1 LSLLIDGVL
10 LKRLHFIGILGSGMS
25 SLAQYCRWLGVK
37 VGGSDRALDSPESEY
52 VRNGLRDLGCEMHP
66 QDGSGVGKGLE
77 GVVVSTA
84 VENTNPD
91 VVAARR
97 LGIPVYHRSDILA
110 AIANSAHTIAV
121 AGTSGKS
128 TVTALIFHLLR
139 ESGVDASFICGA
151 ESRELKSEGLV
162 GNAYHGT
169 SDILVIEA
177 DESDGSLVKYAPKI
191 GVILNIS
198 KDHKPV
204 PELLK
209 LFEEFASNSSYLLVN
224 AEYKELGALPGAR
237 TFGFG
242 GKGDFSAKPADGNPS
257 SAGIFYG
264 GNEYR
269 VPYPGGYMAQNLL
282 VAVLVARQ
290 FVTDPIRIQTAAQAY
305 SGIARRF
312 DIAYTAGGV
321 PVIDDFAH
329 NPDKIRAALGAART
343 LGDRIVAVFQPHGY
357 GPTRFMFDELV
368 STFSEALKTGDTL
381 YLLPI
386 YYVGGS
392 VMKDVSSQELADAVS
407 ANGVQAVALTDRT
420 EVAVAVAEKADKGCV
435 VVSMGARDPSL
446 SSFAADLV
454 KRIQNRGL

>member
-1 LSLLIDGVL
+1 
-10 LKRLHFIGILGSGMS
+10 MS
-25 SLAQYCRWLGVK
+25 SLAQYCRWLGVE
-37 VGGSDRALDSPESEY
+37 VGGSDRALNSPDREY
-52 VRNGLRDLGCEMHP
+52 VRNGLRNLGCEMYP
-66 QDGSGVGKGLE
+66 QDGSGVVDDLE

-84 VENTNPD
+84 VENSNPD
-91 VVAARR
+91 VASARR

-139 ESGVDASFICGA
+139 KSGVDASFICGA

-162 GNAYHGT
+162 GNAFYGT
-169 SDILVIEA
+169 SNVLVIEA

-209 LFEEFASNSSYLLVN
+209 LFETFAVNSSHLLVN

-237 TFGFG
+237 TFGFD
-242 GKGDFSAKPADGNPS
+242 GKGDFSAQRAGGDPA
-257 SAGIFYG
+257 SAGIVYEG
-264 GNEYR
+264 SEYR
-269 VPYPGGYMAQNLL
+269 VPYPGRYMAQNLL
-282 VAVLVARQ
+282 VSVLVARQ
-290 FVTDPIRIQTAAQAY
+290 FVPDPVRIQTAAKAY

-312 DIAYTAGGV
+312 DIAYTAGGI

-343 LGDRIVAVFQPHGY
+343 MENRVIAVFQPHGY

-368 STFSEALKTGDTL
+368 STFSEALRSGDIL

-392 VMKDVSSQELADAVS
+392 VNKDVSSQGLADAVS
-407 ANGVQAVALTDRT
+407 ANGIETVAPSNRI
-420 EVAVAVAEKADKGCV
+420 EAAEAVAEKVDKGCV
-435 VVSMGARDPSL
+435 VLSMGARDPSL

-454 KRIQNRGL
+454 TRIENRGL